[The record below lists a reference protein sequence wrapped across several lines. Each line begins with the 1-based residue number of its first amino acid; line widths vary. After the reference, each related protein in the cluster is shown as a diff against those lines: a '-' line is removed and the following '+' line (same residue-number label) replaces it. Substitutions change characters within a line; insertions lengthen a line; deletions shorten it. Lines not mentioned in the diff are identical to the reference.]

1 MGINT
6 DYNISN
12 NSSNYGEFENKKIS
26 LEVSRR
32 AYSMK
37 LSYSEEGNV
46 IFFGVDIFD
55 FGYKNNSP
63 SF

>member
-1 MGINT
+1 MALNDT
-6 DYNISN
+6 
-12 NSSNYGEFENKKIS
+12 FRTFTKKKIS

-32 AYSMK
+32 AYAMK

-46 IFFGVDIFD
+46 IYFGFDIFD